1 MRKLILAA
9 VAAVLCTSASAQVAC
24 SGKDACAVMWQR
36 AQLWIAK
43 NSEVKIQTAT
53 DVLIQTFGAESTTT
67 TITYTVTREP
77 VGVDSYTVEMQAG
90 CGNWFGC
97 GPKPVKVQIASFYE
111 YIQR

>member
-1 MRKLILAA
+1 
-9 VAAVLCTSASAQVAC
+9 
-24 SGKDACAVMWQR
+24 MWQR

-53 DVLIQTFGAESTTT
+53 DVLIQTYGSDNTT

-77 VGVDSYTVEMQAG
+77 TGIDSYAVEMQAG

-97 GPKPVKVQIASFYE
+97 SPKPPKVQIATFYE
-111 YIQR
+111 YIQP